1 MSSVLTSSVPQV
13 EGLSSKRG
21 GDFTPTNWKQILR
34 LPALQVT
41 AAAIACSLNSAVVA
55 SSVKLKWDASPTA
68 SSDAVGVPPTQ
79 GTNVV
84 WQGSAQTPGVWPVRH
99 ELPRD
104 AVGVNISGLQPGATY
119 NFVVQYGNPSGW
131 SDFSNMVSTQIPAG
145 PPVTGPVMA
154 VPVLRAPPV
163 VIPPTTSTGGTELT
177 VPPTT
182 TPTDPSPDT
191 SPPPPATETTEVIP
205 KLIIKAQNGGAIVQV
220 LGNVGQHIVVH
231 LCTDLI
237 AQDWVL
243 KADVTLGVDGQFS
256 FTSNDNVDGEVK
268 FFRAMVVP

>member
-1 MSSVLTSSVPQV
+1 
-13 EGLSSKRG
+13 
-21 GDFTPTNWKQILR
+21 
-34 LPALQVT
+34 
-41 AAAIACSLNSAVVA
+41 
-55 SSVKLKWDASPTA
+55 
-68 SSDAVGVPPTQ
+68 
-79 GTNVV
+79 
-84 WQGSAQTPGVWPVRH
+84 
-99 ELPRD
+99 
-104 AVGVNISGLQPGATY
+104 
-119 NFVVQYGNPSGW
+119 
-131 SDFSNMVSTQIPAG
+131 
-145 PPVTGPVMA
+145 MA